1 MTEDILSREEVN
13 KLVSDVMVLKKENH
27 ELNEKNLNLSNEI
40 NVIQHELVL
49 IRQAIDVCLEVIEG

>member
-1 MTEDILSREEVN
+1 MTEDILSQEEVN
-13 KLVSDVMVLKKENH
+13 KLVSDVMILKKENH